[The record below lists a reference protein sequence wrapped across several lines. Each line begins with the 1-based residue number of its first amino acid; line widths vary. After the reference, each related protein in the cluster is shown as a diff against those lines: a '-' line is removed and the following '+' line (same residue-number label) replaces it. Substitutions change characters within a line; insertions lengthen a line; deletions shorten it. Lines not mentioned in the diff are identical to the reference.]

1 VAEPVPPTADL
12 PLAANG
18 EVKAYD
24 RHGNKVTVPKE
35 QVGQLYGM
43 GGRVAKRAEVDE
55 TIQQEKY
62 DKQTT
67 AEKVGIHA
75 SMLGPI
81 GYPVHA
87 ALRSRGVVAA
97 PEVEAYTQGVS
108 QGFTGGMASAG
119 MKEAIEQLG
128 DKKAAKAYA
137 ETARVT
143 SEAHSGLHTAGE
155 IAGFLGGASSG
166 SPIGRA
172 GGVAEGI
179 AKSGLAGVAERG
191 VMGRAAAAAGT
202 LGARGAAEGAL
213 YSGASQVSA
222 DMLGDRAV
230 ATDKVFAAMGLGA
243 LAGGAGGA
251 LLGGGGS
258 LAVSGAKGVGSKLV
272 SSLARGGEEAAV
284 GGAKAAEAAAE
295 GGVYRTA
302 AQVSTEEAEKGALSK
317 ILGGN
322 ASEAARD
329 FAYDRAVRATGAR
342 KAFVKEVS
350 ARVDGG
356 TKAWG
361 ETILRHGLI
370 DGSEG
375 ILSGAMRGTPEAML
389 PRAATA
395 LESVGQRIGHI
406 TDASPATI
414 TGKELIDTVNK
425 VVGKYSETAATRP
438 AARSLQTYV
447 TDLAD
452 SLGMTGMQVGGVLEM
467 KVPVQ
472 KMLAERR
479 ALGNLAFE
487 GAIDAGLQKQIK
499 RELTGELES
508 LITKAMDDASGK
520 VPGELAA
527 EYKALK
533 KDYQILRITND
544 ALEDSISRGTA
555 NRTFSLTDK
564 ITGNAVGAAGSLL
577 GGPIGGLVAG
587 PGAALASKFIRERGD
602 AAIALTLAKVA
613 DMQAL
618 TTAVRAVDEQVGRA
632 AKGMLHPPKPD
643 ALVPAKL
650 PKVPE
655 KTEPVRVRAQKV
667 VDELT
672 TLQTQPERVMDL
684 VTRRTEAMHSTAP
697 EIAQGVQ
704 TRAVQAIA
712 FLASKMP
719 HQADPDPL
727 DPHPAPRM
735 SDGEAATFM
744 RYVEYTQRPM
754 RFFEDLERGKLTFE
768 GAEVA
773 RELMPGPFAELQQRT
788 ITELANLRAMGKSPA
803 YQQRQLLG
811 AILAIPATPS
821 QRPDHMAF
829 LQQNVKQAAKMQQ
842 PAPPKRRP
850 LPTKPQHSS
859 LDRLEGK

>member
-1 VAEPVPPTADL
+1 MAEPVPPPADL

-24 RHGNKVTVPKE
+24 RHGNKITIPKE

-55 TIQQEKY
+55 SIQQEKY

-87 ALRSRGVVAA
+87 ALRARGVVAA

-119 MKEAIEQLG
+119 MKEAISALG
-128 DKKAAKAYA
+128 DKDAAKAYA

-155 IAGFLGGASSG
+155 IAGFIGGASSG

-191 VMGRAAAAAGT
+191 VMGRAAAAAGA

-213 YSGASQVSA
+213 YSGASQVSS
-222 DMLGDRAV
+222 DMLGDRNI

-272 SSLARGGEEAAV
+272 SSLARGGEEAAA
-284 GGAKAAEAAAE
+284 GATKEAGALEQGA
-295 GGVYRTA
+295 YRTA

-322 ASEAARD
+322 VKEAARD
-329 FAYDRAVRATGAR
+329 IAEDRAWRATGAR
-342 KAFVKEVS
+342 KAFVEEINHYVP
-350 ARVDGG
+350 GG
-356 TKAWG
+356 TKAAG
-361 ETILRHGLI
+361 EAIHRYGIITAE
-370 DGSEG
+370 DGV
-375 ILSGAMRGTPEAML
+375 IGAVMNNTPEQML
-389 PRAATA
+389 GRAATS
-395 LESVGQRIGHI
+395 LETVGQRIGAI

-414 TGKELIDTVNK
+414 TGKQVVDTVNG
-425 VVGKYSETAATRP
+425 VIEKYNSTAATRP
-438 AARSLQTYV
+438 IARQLRTYV

-452 SLGMTGMQVGGVLEM
+452 SLGMSGMPADAALEV

-472 KMLAERR
+472 KMLDERR
-479 ALGNLAFE
+479 ALGSLAFE
-487 GAIDAGLQKQIK
+487 GGIDPGLSKQIK
-499 RELTGELES
+499 RELTGEMEK

-520 VPGELAA
+520 VPGELAS
-527 EYKALK
+527 EYGAIKR
-533 KDYQILRITND
+533 DYQILRIVND
-544 ALEDSISRGTA
+544 ALEDTVSRGTA

-587 PGAALASKFIRERGD
+587 PGAAFASKFIRERGD
-602 AAIALTLAKVA
+602 AAIALALAKAA

-618 TTAVRAVDEQVGRA
+618 TTAVRAVDDQVGRA
-632 AKGMLHPPKPD
+632 AKGMLHPPRPD
-643 ALVPAKL
+643 APVPPKL
-650 PKVPE
+650 PKPPE
-655 KTEPVRVRAQKV
+655 KTEPVRIRAQKV

-672 TLQTQPERVMDL
+672 TLSTQPERVMDI
-684 VTRRTEAMHSTAP
+684 VTRRTEAMHATAP

-704 TRAVQAIA
+704 TRAVQALA

-788 ITELANLRAMGKSPA
+788 ITELANLRAMGKSPG

-811 AILAIPATPS
+811 AILDIPATPS

-829 LQQNVKQAAKMQQ
+829 LQQNVQQAAKMQQ
-842 PAPPKRRP
+842 PAPPPKRP